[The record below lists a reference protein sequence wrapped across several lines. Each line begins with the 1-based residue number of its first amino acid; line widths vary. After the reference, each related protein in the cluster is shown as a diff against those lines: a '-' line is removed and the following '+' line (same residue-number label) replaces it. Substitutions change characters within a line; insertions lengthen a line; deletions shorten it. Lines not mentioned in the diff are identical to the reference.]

1 MQVVVSVWDA
11 LAIAAKTMTYAAT
24 LGAAGAVWF
33 LRYCNAR
40 LSSAHRRRIRHIVLG
55 LAALS
60 VCGGA
65 AQLLTSAG
73 SMSGTAA
80 GMLDESLLHLAW
92 QAGAGRDNAIRAV
105 GLLLAVVGAL
115 SDRPAWPALTGA
127 ALAATSFAWTG
138 HARLLDAG
146 VAPFLLGVH
155 LLGAAFWLGALA
167 PLLIVAGNGKGDVR
181 RIAPVTA
188 RFGALALYVVALMTA
203 AALYLLS
210 MMLGGAAQL
219 WSSGYGRIVM
229 LKLGFVAV
237 LLCLAAFNKLQLTPR
252 LLAGDAA
259 AVRRLRISLRL
270 ELTLGTLIL
279 GATAALTTIAAPP
292 VLD

>member
-1 MQVVVSVWDA
+1 MQVVLSVWDA
-11 LAIAAKTMTYAAT
+11 LAIAAKTVTYAAT

-33 LRYCNAR
+33 LRYCSAR

-60 VCGGA
+60 LCGGA

-80 GMLDESLLHLAW
+80 GMLDKSLLHLAW

-105 GLLLAVVGAL
+105 GLLMAVVGAL
-115 SDRPAWPALTGA
+115 SDRPAWPALLGA
-127 ALAATSFAWTG
+127 AIAATAFAWTG

-146 VAPFLLGVH
+146 VSPFLLGVH

-167 PLLIVAGNGKGDVR
+167 PLLIVAGNGDMR

-188 RFGALALYVVALMTA
+188 RFGALALYVVALMMA

-210 MMLGGAAQL
+210 MMLGGATQL
-219 WSSGYGRIVM
+219 WSSGYGRIMM

-259 AVRRLRISLRL
+259 AVRSLLISLRL
-270 ELTLGTLIL
+270 ELTLGALIL
-279 GATAALTTIAAPP
+279 GATAALTTIASPP